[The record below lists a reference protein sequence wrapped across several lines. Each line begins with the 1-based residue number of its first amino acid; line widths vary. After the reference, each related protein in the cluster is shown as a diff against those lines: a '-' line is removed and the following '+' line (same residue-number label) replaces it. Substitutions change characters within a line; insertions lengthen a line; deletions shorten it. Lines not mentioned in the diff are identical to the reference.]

1 MRIILVLVYFTLITP
16 GKCLTLP
23 DFLFWMKYLPF
34 YGSSYR
40 TPRPWRFED
49 FQSEDIV
56 PHIRIMFQLFGGFL
70 SDPVGDPYTP
80 AGHKRIRERCNGN
93 IEIGFIT
100 PRQKPTVLQTAY
112 KWMISKFFGKNQTHV
127 VPRKDPSECDT
138 KLHLRL
144 LYGAACALMI
154 SPLIIMLTV
163 ATVLVLGESEEESS
177 SHQPEPAEFDLQ
189 LRPGSTLSTTMC
201 KTKEKMKKFFCWKV
215 SPRENLLEE
224 ERACISTPVR
234 QLQRNPCLS
243 WRDKLA
249 REFQHHL
256 GPRRATT
263 LLKEECPG
271 PSVAPPHQ
279 NVNETLTPRRKVSFN
294 NIVRV
299 RSIPPV
305 NRGLKASC
313 SEEHKERTFVYD
325 KKPRRNIFKG
335 VRSFWSCLKP
345 ERN

>member
-23 DFLFWMKYLPF
+23 DFSYWTSYFQSYESPFHNLIQWTLEDFLFWMKYLPF

-40 TPRPWRFED
+40 TPRPWRFE
-49 FQSEDIV
+49 
-56 PHIRIMFQLFGGFL
+56 GFL

-112 KWMISKFFGKNQTHV
+112 KWIISKFFGKNQPHV

-154 SPLIIMLTV
+154 SPLIVMLTV
-163 ATVLVLGESEEESS
+163 ATVLAHE
-177 SHQPEPAEFDLQ
+177 
-189 LRPGSTLSTTMC
+189 
-201 KTKEKMKKFFCWKV
+201 
-215 SPRENLLEE
+215 
-224 ERACISTPVR
+224 
-234 QLQRNPCLS
+234 
-243 WRDKLA
+243 
-249 REFQHHL
+249 
-256 GPRRATT
+256 
-263 LLKEECPG
+263 
-271 PSVAPPHQ
+271 
-279 NVNETLTPRRKVSFN
+279 TPRRKVSFN

-299 RSIPPV
+299 RSIPPD
-305 NRGLKASC
+305 NRGRKARC
-313 SEEHKERTFVYD
+313 SEEHKERTFVDD
-325 KKPRRNIFKG
+325 KKPRRNIFKDL
-335 VRSFWSCLKP
+335 RSFWSCLSP
-345 ERN
+345 ERD

>member
-40 TPRPWRFED
+40 TPRPWRFE
-49 FQSEDIV
+49 
-56 PHIRIMFQLFGGFL
+56 GFL